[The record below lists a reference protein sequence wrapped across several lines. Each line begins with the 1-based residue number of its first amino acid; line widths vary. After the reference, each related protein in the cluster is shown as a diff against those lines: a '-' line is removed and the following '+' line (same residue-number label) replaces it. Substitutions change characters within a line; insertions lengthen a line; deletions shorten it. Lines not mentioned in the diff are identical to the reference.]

1 VPRARCGSSAPRECH
16 GSDHVDI
23 DLDLDVNVNNTW
35 NIDNDVALSP
45 RDNSSRKSRHRGS
58 SMSAAL
64 DERLVDR

>member
-1 VPRARCGSSAPRECH
+1 
-16 GSDHVDI
+16 
-23 DLDLDVNVNNTW
+23 VNVNNTW